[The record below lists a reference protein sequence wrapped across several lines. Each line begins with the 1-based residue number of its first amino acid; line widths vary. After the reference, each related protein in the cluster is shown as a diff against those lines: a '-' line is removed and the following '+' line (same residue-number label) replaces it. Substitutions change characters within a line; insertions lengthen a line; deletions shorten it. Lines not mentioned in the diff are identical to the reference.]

1 MKHKTTIDFSRI
13 EPYDD
18 AQVHDTLVRI
28 LNNPVFQHIID
39 KAFPKEM
46 HAKLRQDLLAA
57 QSSLEFQ
64 KLFMYTG
71 LKFILEKTTQKGL
84 HFSGE
89 SYIADGRAVS
99 YIANHRDIL
108 LDSALL
114 QVILVDLGLE
124 TSEISF
130 GSNLIVN
137 DFVND
142 LGRINRMFTVFRDGS
157 PREMLQNAKDL
168 SAYIHHT
175 LKEKKRS
182 IWIAHRK
189 GRTKDGLDKTD
200 LGVLKMLTSSSEQKI
215 EQSVRSLD
223 IVPLSISYEW
233 EPCDASKVRE
243 VYFKE
248 KGGGYAKLPNE
259 DMLSLIHGILGQKGG
274 IHLSFCRP
282 VNEVFISFDS
292 NQGNNPYLN
301 QIVAFIDN
309 EIIENYKLWP
319 SNYFAFDLST
329 NSKQY
334 EQFYDSAT
342 VAYFEER
349 MKKAIEI
356 VGENPE
362 RIRELFI
369 DLYANPL
376 RSKLKISKEDSAI
389 TK

>member
-71 LKFILEKTTQKGL
+71 LKFILEKTTPKGL

>member
-1 MKHKTTIDFSRI
+1 
-13 EPYDD
+13 
-18 AQVHDTLVRI
+18 
-28 LNNPVFQHIID
+28 
-39 KAFPKEM
+39 
-46 HAKLRQDLLAA
+46 
-57 QSSLEFQ
+57 
-64 KLFMYTG
+64 
-71 LKFILEKTTQKGL
+71 
-84 HFSGE
+84 
-89 SYIADGRAVS
+89 
-99 YIANHRDIL
+99 
-108 LDSALL
+108 
-114 QVILVDLGLE
+114 
-124 TSEISF
+124 
-130 GSNLIVN
+130 
-137 DFVND
+137 
-142 LGRINRMFTVFRDGS
+142 
-157 PREMLQNAKDL
+157 
-168 SAYIHHT
+168 
-175 LKEKKRS
+175 
-182 IWIAHRK
+182 
-189 GRTKDGLDKTD
+189 
-200 LGVLKMLTSSSEQKI
+200 
-215 EQSVRSLD
+215 
-223 IVPLSISYEW
+223 VPLSISYEW

>member
-18 AQVHDTLVRI
+18 AQVHDALVRI
-28 LNNPVFQHIID
+28 LNNPAFQHIID

-71 LKFILEKTTQKGL
+71 LKLILKNTSPTGL
-84 HFSGE
+84 RFSGE

-189 GRTKDGLDKTD
+189 GRAKDGVDKTD
-200 LGVLKMLTSSSEQKI
+200 LGVLKMLVSSGGNKI
-215 EQSVRSLD
+215 DQAIQSLD
-223 IVPLSISYEW
+223 IIPVSISYEW
-233 EPCDASKVRE
+233 EPCDASKVKE
-243 VYFKE
+243 IYFKE
-248 KGGGYAKLPNE
+248 KGGGYTKSPNE
-259 DMLSLIHGILGQKGG
+259 DMESLIHGILGKKGG
-274 IHLSFCRP
+274 IHISFCQP
-282 VNEVFISFDS
+282 VNEVLDAFDS
-292 NQGNNPYLN
+292 DQGNNPYLN

-334 EQFYDSAT
+334 ELFYDSAT

-349 MKKAIEI
+349 INKAIEI

-362 RIRELFI
+362 RVRELFI